1 MADDITRKEFLQAS
15 VATLVA
21 ATIGACGSEDDED
34 DGGVGDGC
42 TSTASANIGSNHG
55 HSLSIP
61 AGDINDGAGQD
72 YDIEGTAGHSH
83 TVSLSDDDMMRIAAG
98 DNVSVTS
105 SAGGGDAHS
114 HAVTVSC

>member
-1 MADDITRKEFLQAS
+1 MADDITRKEFLQAG

-21 ATIGACGSEDDED
+21 ATIGCASEDDGDD
-34 DGGVGDGC
+34 DGEGC
-42 TSTASANIGSNHG
+42 SGAASANIATNHG
-55 HSLSIP
+55 HSLSVP
-61 AGDINDGAGQD
+61 VGDINDGAGQD
-72 YDIEGTAGHSH
+72 YDIQGTADHSH

-105 SAGGGDAHS
+105 SMGGGAPHS

>member
-1 MADDITRKEFLQAS
+1 MADDITRKEFLQAG

-21 ATIGACGSEDDED
+21 TTLGACASD
-34 DGGVGDGC
+34 DGEGGEDGDGC
-42 TSTASANIGSNHG
+42 TSTASANIAENHG

-61 AGDINDGAGQD
+61 AGDINDGAAQD
-72 YDIEGTAGHSH
+72 YDIEGTANHNH

-98 DNVSVTS
+98 ENVAVTS
-105 SAGGGDAHS
+105 STDGAPAHS